1 MIQPNVTL
9 ESMPVLIRKY
19 EEEQMFASVS
29 TDSVFHGTMWPTLE
43 QATFVLWIIR
53 ITTFSCKSLTFN
65 LNITLTNADGFF
77 IQ

>member
-43 QATFVLWIIR
+43 RATFVLWINR
-53 ITTFSCKSLTFN
+53 TTTLSCKSLTFK
-65 LNITLTNADGFF
+65 LNITLTNADAFF